1 MEKQIKKKLGE
12 CGYADEVIA
21 KILNWYDPAAPF
33 DSRTREVTHS
43 FQKKCD
49 KLATQQKKRKF
60 ITEV

>member
-12 CGYADEVIA
+12 CGYAEEVIA
-21 KILNWYDPAAPF
+21 KILTWYYPTVPF
-33 DSRTREVTHS
+33 DSRTREATRS

-49 KLATQQKKRKF
+49 KPASQQKKRKF